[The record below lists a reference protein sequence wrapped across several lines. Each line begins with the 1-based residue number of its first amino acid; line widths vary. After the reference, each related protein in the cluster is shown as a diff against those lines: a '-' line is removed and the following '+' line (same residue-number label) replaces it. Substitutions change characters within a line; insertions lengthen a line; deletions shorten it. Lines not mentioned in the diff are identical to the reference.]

1 MREINK
7 ISESLFEKVRDRF
20 DDVSLGDENA
30 KATSDPEKAR
40 FFNFDYIVDGEN
52 YGNITLSLID
62 ETSLK
67 VYFSKNITEKLEG
80 DAKQDWY
87 AFLKELREFS
97 RRNLLSFEPRDI
109 TRKTLKHRDVQ
120 QQSKTDDTL
129 SADDVMAESKMYG
142 TKNRSYEKFGPVRI
156 KVKHSKQ
163 IPEEET
169 RGARS
174 RNIESVFLENSD
186 GERFKL
192 PFKNLVG
199 ARAMARHVSAGGLP
213 TDDMGKHISQMVK
226 EMMELRP
233 FVRGMK
239 RRTFEDAFT
248 SEMVE
253 SAFGY
258 HGLLKS
264 TLKKIKGPKGYT
276 DFKESFK
283 PSKEEKEVDIT
294 ELKDLFV
301 KKTLD
306 ERIEQALPLV
316 HKAHN
321 IMKETNNPQEAQQ
334 FEDWAEQLSE
344 ETWEVP
350 TQEID
355 YKGLADV
362 FKEPIPVGV
371 DAMDAQA
378 ALQPYL
384 GDSDLY
390 KDLETLAEE
399 DPEADARAMIT
410 NWLGNMMPDVLAGL
424 KAEFEPQDDSYDKQ
438 ADKDAM
444 DYEADM
450 QLDNEEVEEAKYVS
464 HAKQA
469 RADRTDGTMS
479 PISEEDD
486 EEDKI
491 KMDNNGYYEDE
502 PEDEPTTETSTYG
515 KITDPADNS
524 DAELKREA
532 VYDAIL
538 RRLQDNLDLVIKIG
552 GPAETLEAIKQYTDD
567 NDWSDLHEIGTSD
580 VSNWVND
587 IVKDNY
593 MKEDI
598 LRLSGLV
605 TEDVAVQEGKMKD
618 LAMDIEELSDEEF
631 EAKYKTKK
639 SYWQE
644 VKDKNLRQDP
654 NKKAYISKMK
664 KHGKNQRPDDW
675 AGAMMA
681 DDKQMMS
688 EAQFDEAAGE
698 KDACYN
704 KVKSRYKVW
713 PSAYASGALT
723 KCRKVGAKNWGN
735 SK

>member
-1 MREINK
+1 
-7 ISESLFEKVRDRF
+7 
-20 DDVSLGDENA
+20 
-30 KATSDPEKAR
+30 
-40 FFNFDYIVDGEN
+40 
-52 YGNITLSLID
+52 
-62 ETSLK
+62 
-67 VYFSKNITEKLEG
+67 
-80 DAKQDWY
+80 
-87 AFLKELREFS
+87 
-97 RRNLLSFEPRDI
+97 
-109 TRKTLKHRDVQ
+109 
-120 QQSKTDDTL
+120 
-129 SADDVMAESKMYG
+129 
-142 TKNRSYEKFGPVRI
+142 
-156 KVKHSKQ
+156 
-163 IPEEET
+163 
-169 RGARS
+169 
-174 RNIESVFLENSD
+174 
-186 GERFKL
+186 
-192 PFKNLVG
+192 
-199 ARAMARHVSAGGLP
+199 MARHVSAGGLP

-264 TLKKIKGPKGYT
+264 TLKKIKGPKGYG

-438 ADKDAM
+438 ADKEAM

-502 PEDEPTTETSTYG
+502 PEDEPTTETSTFG

-631 EAKYKTKK
+631 EAKYNTKK
-639 SYWQE
+639 SFWQE

-664 KHGKNQRPDDW
+664 KHGKNKRPSDW
-675 AGAMMA
+675 AQAMMA